1 MINGYA
7 ERTVDKQTRL
17 LELREVT
24 FSLNPE
30 ALREIAGFLVAMA
43 DQIEAGRF
51 STDHRHIG
59 EVVRGWD
66 KRHPKHDIIVAASP

>member
-1 MINGYA
+1 MICGYA
-7 ERTVDKQTRL
+7 ERTLDKQYGL

-24 FSLNPE
+24 FSVGPD
-30 ALREIAGFLVAMA
+30 ALREIAGFLSTMA
-43 DQIEAGRF
+43 EQIEAGQF

-66 KRHPKHDIIVAASP
+66 KRNPKHDIIVAMP